1 MIAEKPRQFQE
12 VMAPIAKSDEEK
24 RDIMRNYK
32 KKTKICIDYY
42 DADFN
47 EFANIAIQTK
57 QRSLAV
63 TATVQLT
70 DEKTVDDEIDNSE
83 LSNQISKQHVQTS
96 SPHVQTTSR
105 TYVQKHHQLA
115 TLNELRL

>member
-1 MIAEKPRQFQE
+1 MRLIIPNCQ
-12 VMAPIAKSDEEK
+12 INSDEEK
-24 RDIMRNYK
+24 RDMLRNYK
-32 KKTKICIDYY
+32 KPKICIDYY

-47 EFANIAIQTK
+47 EFANITIQTK

-83 LSNQISKQHVQTS
+83 LSNQFGRGK
-96 SPHVQTTSR
+96 
-105 TYVQKHHQLA
+105 A
-115 TLNELRL
+115 

>member
-1 MIAEKPRQFQE
+1 MIAEKQRQFQE
-12 VMAPIAKSDEEK
+12 VIALIAKSDEEK
-24 RDIMRNYK
+24 REKMRNYK
-32 KKTKICIDYY
+32 KPKICIDYY
-42 DADFN
+42 DVDFN

-96 SPHVQTTSR
+96 SQDCE
-105 TYVQKHHQLA
+105 A
-115 TLNELRL
+115 W